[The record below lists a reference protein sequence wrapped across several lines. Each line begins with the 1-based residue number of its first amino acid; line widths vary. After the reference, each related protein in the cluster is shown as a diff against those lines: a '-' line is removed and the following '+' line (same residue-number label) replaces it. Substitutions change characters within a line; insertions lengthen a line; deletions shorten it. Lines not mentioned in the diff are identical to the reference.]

1 MKNYAPASSKHD
13 FFKFIT
19 IFTPMKK
26 SVFFL
31 SLLGLMASCS
41 QSDELD
47 EMAVESS
54 QESRA
59 WGWFSNEF
67 TVNFNQVGQTL
78 DGFGVAEADVAGQ
91 LFNHPKRD
99 EIMGQLFGEEGLNV
113 NILRGEVYPHYSMKP
128 GEMDFATDANINIQ
142 PGDPYF
148 STVGVNE
155 LKRVSQFWVSK
166 EAKKYGVDKLFF
178 STWSAPAW
186 MKEGNQVNAE
196 FIASHGSVKPE
207 HYQDFA
213 NYLASFVE
221 AYKKAGLD
229 VYAVSPVNEP
239 NYEADWNSC
248 RWSEAQL
255 ADFIAKHMGPTFEKR
270 GVNSQI
276 VFGELAQW
284 STLLLGNFN
293 VVSAKKYVE
302 NVLKA
307 NPDVAKYADIA
318 AGHGYNLPVV
328 PYEFPIVE
336 YDKAKAAGLKT
347 WLTEIS
353 TAMDKYDPSMKNGL
367 HWAEVVQKYL
377 MNAKVN
383 AFCWWN
389 GARNTTTNESMI
401 KLTETDYQL
410 PKRFYTYGNYTKF
423 IKPGSQQISVSRQ
436 KGVPVTLLLT
446 SFKKGDQVVVVAVN
460 KSGRNTTTTM
470 KFNGA
475 KANGSLKSY
484 TTNESGNW
492 KEGSVS
498 MKRGGSYSLTIPAK
512 SVVTFVGNVR

>member
-1 MKNYAPASSKHD
+1 MVAEQ
-13 FFKFIT
+13 
-19 IFTPMKK
+19 
-26 SVFFL
+26 
-31 SLLGLMASCS
+31 S
-41 QSDELD
+41 QDP
-47 EMAVESS
+47 
-54 QESRA
+54 ESRA

-91 LFNHPKRD
+91 LYVHPKRD
-99 EIMGQLFGEEGLNV
+99 EIMGQLFGEEGLDV
-113 NILRGEVYPHYSMKP
+113 NILRGEVYPHYSMTP
-128 GEMDFATDANINIQ
+128 GEWKFETEANYVPTD
-142 PGDPYF
+142 
-148 STVGVNE
+148 VNE
-155 LKRVSQFWVSK
+155 MKRVSQFWVSK

-213 NYLASFVE
+213 NYLADFTE
-221 AYKKAGLD
+221 AYKQAGLD

-239 NYEADWNSC
+239 NYEANWNSC

-255 ADFIAKHMGPTFEKR
+255 ADFIANYMGPTFEKR

-276 VFGELAQW
+276 IFGELAQW

-302 NVLKA
+302 NVLDA
-307 NPDVAKYADIA
+307 NPDVTKYADIA
-318 AGHGYNLPVV
+318 AGHGYNIPVI

-353 TAMDKYDPSMKNGL
+353 TAMDKYDPSMNNGL

-389 GARNTTTNESMI
+389 GARNTETNESMI
-401 KLTETDYQL
+401 KLSASDYQL

-436 KGVPVTLLLT
+436 RGVPVTLLLT
-446 SFKKGDQVVVVAVN
+446 SFKKDNQYVIVAVN
-460 KSGRNTTTTM
+460 KSSRATTTTM

-475 KANGSLKSY
+475 KANGSLTSY
-484 TTNESGNW
+484 TTDKNNNW
-492 KEGSVS
+492 KKGSVS
-498 MKRGGSYSLTIPAK
+498 MKRGGTYSLSIPAK